1 VVHMTIPATGGP
13 SYIARMT
20 GNDVSFRFLSHNEFA
35 ALSDKDK
42 ATYLF
47 QAAQELENCQRQ
59 IRDQCEGCSPTRYV
73 PKMRRAV

>member
-1 VVHMTIPATGGP
+1 M
-13 SYIARMT
+13 S
-20 GNDVSFRFLSHNEFA
+20 GNDTSFRFLSHNEFA

-59 IRDQCEGCSPTRYV
+59 IRDQ
-73 PKMRRAV
+73 MRRLPDQIHSKY